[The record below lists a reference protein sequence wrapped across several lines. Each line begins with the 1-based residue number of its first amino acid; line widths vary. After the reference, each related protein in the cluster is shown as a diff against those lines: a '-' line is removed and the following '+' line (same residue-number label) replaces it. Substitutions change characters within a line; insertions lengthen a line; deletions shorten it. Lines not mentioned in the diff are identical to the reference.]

1 MGIGAYR
8 HLVTLSHPAVVV
20 DPPTWYC
27 SLASAVAQVVDGQAA
42 FLARGR
48 YHPGLQLDTRIE
60 FEGRTLQVQAVS
72 DVDER
77 HREVSVLAVEV
88 VARGRRP

>member
-1 MGIGAYR
+1 M
-8 HLVTLSHPAVVV
+8 V
-20 DPPTWYC
+20 
-27 SLASAVAQVVDGQAA
+27 VVDGQAA
-42 FLARGR
+42 FLARGH